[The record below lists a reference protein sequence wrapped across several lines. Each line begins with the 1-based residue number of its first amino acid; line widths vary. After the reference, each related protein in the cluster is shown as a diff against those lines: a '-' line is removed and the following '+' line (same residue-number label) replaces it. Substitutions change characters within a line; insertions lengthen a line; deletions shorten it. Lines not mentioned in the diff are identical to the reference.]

1 MSVMSLAALVTLA
14 TIPPIHAI
22 VWALIRA
29 WRHASG
35 RPRRA
40 TDADAI
46 FVANIAPAA
55 VAVCVAF
62 LVTLPAF
69 VLFEPAGR
77 RDERPGLLMAV
88 SAVVAAGYLLTVIAR
103 VLSVVR
109 LSRRYTT
116 TWMSDAHALQT
127 PDWGLP
133 AYAIHADYPVVA
145 VAGVL
150 RPRLLID
157 RRVLESCSA
166 EELRAI
172 ADHECAHVKNHD
184 NARRLLIAACIGSHG
199 AAAQQWRYAAEVA
212 ADERAAIDPDRAV
225 VLAGALIKIARLAA
239 IVPPPSIPFAA
250 IHDGGSLEIRVQR
263 LLSLNPVPVRNNRR
277 RLVLACVAV
286 LFVMLAASD
295 TKILAAVHELIELL
309 VRAQ

>member
-22 VWALIRA
+22 VWTVIRA
-29 WRHASG
+29 WRHAS
-35 RPRRA
+35 RRARRA
-40 TDADAI
+40 TDADLI
-46 FVANIAPAA
+46 FFGSIAPAA
-55 VAVCVAF
+55 VAVGVAV

-77 RDERPGLLMAV
+77 NERPGLLMAV
-88 SAVVAAGYLLTVIAR
+88 SAAVGAGYLLTVVAR
-103 VLSVVR
+103 VLNVVR
-109 LSRRYTT
+109 LSRRCTT
-116 TWMSDAHALQT
+116 TWMSDAYALQT
-127 PDWGLP
+127 PHWGLP

-145 VAGVL
+145 VAGVF

-172 ADHECAHVKNHD
+172 AAHEYAHVKNQD
-184 NARRLLIAACIGSHG
+184 NARRLLIAACIGSHS
-199 AAAQQWRYAAEVA
+199 AAAQQWRYMAEVA

-239 IVPPPSIPFAA
+239 IAPAPSIPFSA
-250 IHDGGSLEIRVQR
+250 IHDGGLLEIRVHR
-263 LLSLNPVPVRNNRR
+263 LLSMTPVPARNNRR
-277 RLVLACVAV
+277 GLVLTCVAV
-286 LFVMLAASD
+286 LVIMLAASG
-295 TKILAAVHELIELL
+295 TQLLAVVHELIELL

>member
-1 MSVMSLAALVTLA
+1 
-14 TIPPIHAI
+14 
-22 VWALIRA
+22 
-29 WRHASG
+29 
-35 RPRRA
+35 
-40 TDADAI
+40 
-46 FVANIAPAA
+46 
-55 VAVCVAF
+55 VAV

-69 VLFEPAGR
+69 VLFEPPG

-88 SAVVAAGYLLTVIAR
+88 SAVVAVGYLLTVVAR

-109 LSRRYTT
+109 LSRRCTT

-166 EELRAI
+166 EELCVI

-184 NARRLLIAACIGSHG
+184 NARRLLIAACIGSHS

-212 ADERAAIDPDRAV
+212 ADARAAIDPDRAV

-239 IVPPPSIPFAA
+239 IGPPPSIPFAA

-263 LLSLNPVPVRNNRR
+263 LLSLNPVPLRNNRR

-286 LFVMLAASD
+286 LFIMLAPAGA
-295 TKILAAVHELIELL
+295 KILAAVHALTELL
-309 VRAQ
+309 VRAR